1 MTAILEIGDVL
12 AIDSQGFIINPCSF
26 AKISPPWTELIT
38 DLKAAYLEIF
48 GNKLHSLY
56 IRGSVPRGKA
66 ISRVSDLDSLAVIL
80 GDVEENDLANIHLS
94 TKKFKHLYPF
104 CKNVESLCVSYQEV
118 IESDSTLKMVIK
130 TQSLCIFGDDLALVL
145 PDYKPG
151 IEMISHAFNLAEEL
165 EIFQTE
171 LQRLGN
177 NNFFYSQFI
186 KDRCAWIM
194 KRIVRTGLELVM
206 LKKQVYT
213 RDLYPSYLL
222 FSQHYPDQKRY
233 MKKALELAINP
244 SDNQAGLL
252 VFLREFGSWLAE
264 EVENEFAF

>member
-1 MTAILEIGDVL
+1 MTAILKIGDLL

-26 AKISPPWTELIT
+26 TKISHPWTELI
-38 DLKAAYLEIF
+38 DDIKATYLEIF
-48 GNKLHSLY
+48 GNKLHSVY

-80 GDVEENDLANIHLS
+80 GEIEEDELANIHLWS
-94 TKKFKHLYPF
+94 KKAKHLYPF
-104 CKNVESLCVSYQEV
+104 CKNVESLCVSYQE
-118 IESDSTLKMVIK
+118 IMESDATLRMVIK
-130 TQSLCIFGDDLALVL
+130 TQSLCIFGDDLTLVL

-151 IEMISHAFNLAEEL
+151 IEMISHAFNLVEDL
-165 EIFQTE
+165 EIFQDE
-171 LQRLGN
+171 LQHLGN

-194 KRIVRTGLELVM
+194 KRIVRTGLELVI
-206 LKKQVYT
+206 LKEQVYT

-244 SDNQAGLL
+244 SDNRAGLL
-252 VFLREFGSWLAE
+252 VFLRDFGCWLVGE
-264 EVENEFAF
+264 IENEFAI